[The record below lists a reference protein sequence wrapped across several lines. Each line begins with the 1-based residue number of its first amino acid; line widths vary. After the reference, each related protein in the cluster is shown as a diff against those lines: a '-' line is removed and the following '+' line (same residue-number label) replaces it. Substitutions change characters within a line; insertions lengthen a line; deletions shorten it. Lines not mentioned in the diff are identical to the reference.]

1 MPTSDFPLTP
11 TSVPC
16 VPRAL
21 SSTSEICSP
30 AGEGCSRGGQ
40 LLRPSSLYICRRKKE
55 KQNYLC
61 AGFRDKRVRGEPWA
75 DFHMKSA
82 EGGWAC
88 LKRQVLGPSERR
100 QDPEHRAL
108 PAGHAS
114 TSPVPLCWRIP
125 CRLCWWS
132 CFSFC
137 FTIILDMKLV
147 KEIVEPILICNSALI
162 LLS

>member
-21 SSTSEICSP
+21 SFTSEICSP

-61 AGFRDKRVRGEPWA
+61 AGFRDKRVGGEPWA

-88 LKRQVLGPSERR
+88 LKRQVLGRR
-100 QDPEHRAL
+100 GSLRWGLQRGDRTPNTGRCQQDMPARAL
-108 PAGHAS
+108 SLCADASPAVSVDGAVF
-114 TSPVPLCWRIP
+114 PFVLQ
-125 CRLCWWS
+125 
-132 CFSFC
+132 
-137 FTIILDMKLV
+137 
-147 KEIVEPILICNSALI
+147 
-162 LLS
+162 